1 MLILLLQQN
10 SKLNL
15 EMANVKRI
23 YAPFTKDLCMA
34 SPWAYVDGELSYR
47 PLPAGTVEQELIT
60 DVQKAGG
67 IVDPNYSILVQN
79 EANNEQGQLELTLL
93 LSDEKKED
101 GTYKYPEKAMVKI
114 GIDGDSAEIF
124 PGENADFLV
133 GLVIGGTFGP
143 NSLGIIAQLARQ
155 GKHLT
160 INGMHIDAD
169 NDKHFTAKMVDRQFK
184 HDGSSMGDRNILYP
198 KSLASDEQTTI
209 RVLGDINVKLDGFGY
224 LEVPIYRGIGANLT
238 LDTTFNK

>member
-1 MLILLLQQN
+1 
-10 SKLNL
+10 
-15 EMANVKRI
+15 MANVKRI

-34 SPWAYVDGELSYR
+34 TPWTYVDGELSYR

-67 IVDPNYSILVQN
+67 LVDQEYSILAQTKGL
-79 EANNEQGQLELTLL
+79 AEQGQLELTLM

-101 GTYKYPEKAMVKI
+101 GTYKFPEKTMVKI
-114 GIDGDSAEIF
+114 GVDGDNAEIF
-124 PGENADFLV
+124 PSDATDFLQ
-133 GLVIGGTFGP
+133 GLLVGGTYGR
-143 NSLGIIAQLARQ
+143 STLGTIAQLARQ

-169 NDKHFTAKMVDRQFK
+169 NDKHFTAKMVERQFK

-224 LEVPIYRGIGANLT
+224 LEIPIYRGIAANLT
-238 LDTTFNK
+238 LDTTFTK

>member
-1 MLILLLQQN
+1 
-10 SKLNL
+10 
-15 EMANVKRI
+15 MANVKRI

-67 IVDPNYSILVQN
+67 IVDHNYSILVQN
-79 EANNEQGQLELTLL
+79 EGNNEQGQLELTLL
-93 LSDEKKED
+93 LSDDKKED
-101 GTYKYPEKAMVKI
+101 GTYLYPEKAMVKI

-133 GLVIGGTFGP
+133 GLVIGGTFGQGTLS
-143 NSLGIIAQLARQ
+143 NIAQLARQ

-209 RVLGDINVKLDGFGY
+209 RVLGDINVRLDGFGY
-224 LEVPIYRGIGANLT
+224 LEVPIYRGIGANFT
-238 LDTTFNK
+238 LDTTFSK

>member
-1 MLILLLQQN
+1 
-10 SKLNL
+10 
-15 EMANVKRI
+15 MANVKRI

-60 DVQKAGG
+60 DVKKAGA
-67 IVDPNYSILVQN
+67 IIDYNYSILVQN
-79 EANNEQGQLELTLL
+79 EGNQETGQLELTLE
-93 LSDEKKED
+93 LSAEKKD
-101 GTYKYPEKAMVKI
+101 DDTFLYPEKSMIKI

-124 PGENADFLV
+124 PGENTDFLV
-133 GLVIGGTFGP
+133 GLSIGGTFGA
-143 NSLGIIAQLARQ
+143 NTLNIIAQLARQ
-155 GKHLT
+155 GNHLI
-160 INGMHIDAD
+160 INGLHIDAD

-184 HDGSSMGDRNILYP
+184 HDGSSLGDRNILYP

-209 RVLGDINVKLDGFGY
+209 RVLNEVNIRLDGFGY

-238 LDTTFNK
+238 LDTTFVK

>member
-1 MLILLLQQN
+1 
-10 SKLNL
+10 
-15 EMANVKRI
+15 MANVKRI

-67 IVDPNYSILVQN
+67 IVDANYSILVQKQGSD
-79 EANNEQGQLELTLL
+79 EQGQLELTLL

-101 GTYKYPEKAMVKI
+101 GSYKFPEKAMVKI
-114 GIDGDSAEIF
+114 GIDGDSPEIF
-124 PGENADFLV
+124 PGDHADFLI
-133 GLVIGGTFGP
+133 GLEIGGTYG
-143 NSLGIIAQLARQ
+143 LGTLQTIAQLARQ
-155 GKHLT
+155 GKQLV

-169 NDKHFTAKMVDRQFK
+169 NDKHFTAKMVERQFK

-209 RVLGDINVKLDGFGY
+209 RVLADIDVTLDGFGY
-224 LEVPIYRGIGANLT
+224 LEVPIYRGIGANIT
-238 LDTTFNK
+238 LDTTFTK